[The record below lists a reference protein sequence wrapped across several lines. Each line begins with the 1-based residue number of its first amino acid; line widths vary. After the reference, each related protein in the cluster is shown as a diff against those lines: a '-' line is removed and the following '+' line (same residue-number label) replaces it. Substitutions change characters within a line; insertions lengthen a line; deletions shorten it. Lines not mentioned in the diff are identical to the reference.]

1 MPDKLSV
8 GVGGG
13 NAQRTEGRRPQGID
27 LGMFGRQPEYA
38 PEAQGNE
45 QEQQGKHHGESG
57 VSVIAGGLCILMM
70 GEIGK
75 IGKRKKFHGQI
86 GEHPAAVAE
95 KRGLLRQDH
104 ASLERVIR
112 LPKVKTSRIDVR
124 LPAPFVRSST
134 T

>member
-75 IGKRKKFHGQI
+75 IGKRKNSTARLVNIRLPWPKSG
-86 GEHPAAVAE
+86 ACSA
-95 KRGLLRQDH
+95 RDH
-104 ASLERVIR
+104 ASLEG
-112 LPKVKTSRIDVR
+112 
-124 LPAPFVRSST
+124 
-134 T
+134 